1 MPELQLI
8 DLPFLFSS
16 REEAYPILDGKP
28 GKHLLELLEPQG
40 LIGFT
45 FWESGFKQ
53 FTANKEIRTPEDFKG
68 LNIRVMKS
76 RFIMEQFKAFGANPI
91 PIDFRQTDSY

>member
-1 MPELQLI
+1 MNAI
-8 DLPFLFSS
+8 FSGIQA
-16 REEAYPILDGKP
+16 EQTLLDGKP
-28 GKHLLELLEPQG
+28 GKHLLEFLEPQG

-76 RFIMEQFKAFGANPI
+76 RPIME
-91 PIDFRQTDSY
+91 